1 VCVLL
6 LCRCSEFLS
15 SVSGPFSFFECVRIS
30 MSETETDDDG
40 HELERGLHLVEDRA
54 SVESFDDID
63 DDDDGVVASYFLH
76 PAIVAGRCGG
86 IGSTS
91 TSMS

>member
-1 VCVLL
+1 
-6 LCRCSEFLS
+6 
-15 SVSGPFSFFECVRIS
+15 
-30 MSETETDDDG
+30 
-40 HELERGLHLVEDRA
+40 VEDRA